1 MDVIAELL
9 PPSYTAK
16 AEPSVK
22 DRERQSQR
30 EKMLRKELAIVF
42 EPEQKTMETTVKVL
56 PETDRRV
63 GEDRRQQK
71 ISRGRWLESRDRNDR
86 RTTESAISVKI

>member
-16 AEPSVK
+16 AEPSTK
-22 DRERQSQR
+22 DSEKQRQK
-30 EKMLRKELAIVF
+30 EEMLRKELDTVF
-42 EPEQKTMETTVKVL
+42 EPEQKTTEPAVKASS
-56 PETDRRV
+56 ETDRRV

-71 ISRGRWLESRDRNDR
+71 INRGRWLESRDKNDR
-86 RTTESAISVKI
+86 RAVESAISVKI

>member
-16 AEPSVK
+16 AEPSTK
-22 DRERQSQR
+22 DSEKQRQK
-30 EKMLRKELAIVF
+30 EKMLRKELDVVF
-42 EPEQKTMETTVKVL
+42 ESEQKTKETTVNAS
-56 PETDRRV
+56 PETDRRA

-71 ISRGRWLESRDRNDR
+71 INRGRWLESRNRNDR
-86 RTTESAISVKI
+86 RAIESTISVKI